1 MPTIGYFLSC
11 EQYGPKEL
19 VAQARAA
26 QDAGFERL
34 WISDHFHPW
43 NDEQGESPFVW
54 AVIGALSQVT
64 SLPVT
69 TAVTCPIIRI
79 HPAII
84 AQAAATCA
92 VMTRGRFRL
101 GVGTGE
107 ALNESILGGPWP
119 NADVRREMLAEA
131 IEVMRQLWTG
141 KVVNHRGPHY
151 TVQHARLFTVPEEP
165 VPVYV
170 SAFGPASTRFA
181 AQVGDGFLTTRPDRA
196 TIDMF
201 KQLSSGK
208 PVVVNS
214 KACVAP
220 TVDEAEKI
228 AYQTWPTNGLPGE
241 LNQVL
246 PSPAH
251 VEQAVSLVRPE
262 QVTATIACGP
272 DPERHIEAM
281 QRYRDAGADEIY
293 VAPVGPHYREM
304 IKLYTREVIPALA
317 ATTGNAA

>member
-1 MPTIGYFLSC
+1 VLSTEEYTP
-11 EQYGPKEL
+11 EQL
-19 VAQARAA
+19 VEQARLAA
-26 QDAGFERL
+26 DVGMVGL
-34 WISDHFHPW
+34 CITDHFHPW
-43 NDEQGESPFVW
+43 IGAQGQASFVW
-54 AVIGALSQVT
+54 SVIGAVSQACD
-64 SLPVT
+64 LPIM
-69 TAVTCPIIRI
+69 TAVTCPTVRI

-107 ALNESILGGPWP
+107 ALNESIVGGPWP

-131 IEVMRQLWTG
+131 IEVMRRLWTG
-141 KVVNHRGPHY
+141 RVVNHRGPHY
-151 TVQHARLFTVPEEP
+151 TVQHARLYTVPDEP
-165 VPVYV
+165 VPVYL

-181 AQVGDGFLTTRPDRA
+181 AQVGDGFVTTRPDKG

-201 KQLSSGK
+201 KQLSAGK
-208 PVVVNS
+208 TVTVNS

-220 TVDEAEKI
+220 TLEEAEKI

-281 QRYRDAGADEIY
+281 QRHRDAGADEIY

-304 IKLYTREVIPALA
+304 ITMYARDVIPALA

>member
-1 MPTIGYFLSC
+1 MRVGLVLSTEEYTP
-11 EQYGPKEL
+11 EQL
-19 VAQARAA
+19 VEQARLAA
-26 QDAGFERL
+26 NAGMVGL
-34 WISDHFHPW
+34 CITDHFHPW
-43 NDEQGESPFVW
+43 ISAQGQASFVW
-54 AVIGALSQVT
+54 TVIGAVSQA
-64 SLPVT
+64 SDLPIM
-69 TAVTCPIIRI
+69 TAVTCPTVRI

-151 TVQHARLFTVPEEP
+151 TVQHARLYTVPDEP

-181 AQVGDGFLTTRPDRA
+181 AEVGDGFVTTRPDKT

-201 KQLSSGK
+201 RQLAPGRT
-208 PVVVNS
+208 VTVNS

-220 TVDEAEKI
+220 TLDEAEKI
-228 AYQTWPTNGLPGE
+228 AYETWPTNGLPGE

-246 PSPAH
+246 PAPAH
-251 VEQAVSLVRPE
+251 VEQAASLVRPE

-304 IKLYTREVIPALA
+304 IAMYTRDVLPALA